1 MKTIIRKPSISL
13 LLLLAPVPLL
23 AGCSQD
29 FASVDDVYVPAMVED
44 RFPINVV
51 ERPVKLNVAAGSGA
65 LSAEDTRHL
74 VSFAR
79 VAGQA
84 GSSPVRVGYP
94 ASSAKARGVSQQA
107 VRVLMAQGVPRSM
120 IHVASYQGKSDLVS
134 LSFTSKVAA
143 MKPCGD
149 WSKNIAANPE
159 NESPPD
165 FGCSYQNNFA
175 AMVANPDDFE
185 RPRTM
190 GPATAASQM
199 SAMDSYNSGRWS
211 RPPIDPANI
220 STIGD

>member
-1 MKTIIRKPSISL
+1 MKTTSRKPRISL
-13 LLLLAPVPLL
+13 LLLLAPIPLL
-23 AGCSQD
+23 AGCSQE

-44 RFPINVV
+44 SFPIQVV
-51 ERPVKLNVAAGSGA
+51 EAPVKLNVSAASGA
-65 LSAEDTRHL
+65 ITAQDAQHL

-84 GSSPVRVGYP
+84 GSSPVRVAYP
-94 ASSAKARGVSQQA
+94 ASSAKARAVSQNA
-107 VRVLMAQGVPRSM
+107 VRVLMAQGVPRAM

-134 LSFTSKVAA
+134 LSFTRKVATT
-143 MKPCGD
+143 KPCGD
-149 WSKNIAANPE
+149 WSKNIGVNPG

-165 FGCSYQNNFA
+165 FGCAYQNNFA
-175 AMVANPDDFE
+175 AMVANPDDFD

-199 SAMDSYNSGRWS
+199 SAMDNYNSGRWS
-211 RPPIDPANI
+211 RPPIDPTNI

>member
-1 MKTIIRKPSISL
+1 MKTTLRKPRISL
-13 LLLLAPVPLL
+13 LLLLAPIPLL

-29 FASVDDVYVPAMVED
+29 FASVDDVYVPAMTED
-44 RFPINVV
+44 RFPIEVV
-51 ERPVKLNVAAGSGA
+51 ERPVKLNVSAASGA
-65 LSAEDTRHL
+65 LGAQDTQHL

-120 IHVASYQGKSDLVS
+120 IHVSSYQGKSDLVS
-134 LSFTSKVAA
+134 LSFTRQVAA
-143 MKPCGD
+143 TKPCGD
-149 WSKNIAANPE
+149 WSKNLGVNPE
-159 NESPPD
+159 NEPAPD

-175 AMVANPDDFE
+175 AMVANPEDFD

-190 GPATAASQM
+190 GPSTAASQM
-199 SAMDSYNSGRWS
+199 SAMDNYNSGEWS
-211 RPPIDPANI
+211 RPPVDPTNI
-220 STIGD
+220 SNIGD